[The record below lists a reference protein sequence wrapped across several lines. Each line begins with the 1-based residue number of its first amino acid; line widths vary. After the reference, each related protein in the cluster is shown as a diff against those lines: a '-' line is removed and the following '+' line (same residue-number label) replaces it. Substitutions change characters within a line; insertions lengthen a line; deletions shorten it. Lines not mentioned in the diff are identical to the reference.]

1 MSAFHYYILD
11 KNFEERSGDRHFLNF
26 SRIQFDRDESF
37 RDFMFPEKIS
47 SERVLNQ
54 IIESSQNDILTD
66 VLDLIEKILELILF
80 FGKKNFLMVLQG
92 AEILCWRESCQKYLV
107 KTFCAAG
114 VSQQTLVDRISAV
127 GIIQL
132 EIKVAVKL

>member
-1 MSAFHYYILD
+1 MEVVEIH
-11 KNFEERSGDRHFLNF
+11 
-26 SRIQFDRDESF
+26 QSF

-54 IIESSQNDILTD
+54 IIESSKNDILTD

-80 FGKKNFLMVLQG
+80 FGKKNFLTVFQG

-107 KTFCAAG
+107 KTFCAVG